1 MYRMKVSSWQC
12 LTKIFFFHPQVFGNA
27 PPNTM
32 TEKFS
37 DLLQFTTQV
46 SRLMVTEIRRRA
58 SNKSTGIFTETS
70 KNYLNRLFG
79 KSAIKIK
86 EKIEPVLSTWVL
98 ITCPSLSAVGWF
110 NISLQVEQL
119 YSRTSSL
126 DLPSPP
132 PLSQKLCFLLNKIQI
147 PTMTFKA
154 DPRSGHMNFFF
165 KSMFYFLFS
174 IFQPNEAACS
184 REHICVLI
192 FILYLW
198 WFT

>member
-1 MYRMKVSSWQC
+1 
-12 LTKIFFFHPQVFGNA
+12 
-27 PPNTM
+27 M

-110 NISLQVEQL
+110 NTSLQVEQL

-132 PLSQKLCFLLNKIQI
+132 LLSQKLCFLLNKIQI
-147 PTMTFKA
+147 PTMTFNSN
-154 DPRSGHMNFFF
+154 PRSGHMNFFLSPCF
-165 KSMFYFLFS
+165 ISCFLFYIS
-174 IFQPNEAACS
+174 IK
-184 REHICVLI
+184 
-192 FILYLW
+192 
-198 WFT
+198 